1 MVLPRT
7 EQQSVDAFY
16 KLHGWRFAF
25 KAVTHGWKALWATA
39 PPKESHRPKYSVG
52 YILAH
57 VPLDITLDQ
66 AFVKVN
72 LYFEH
77 KYYWWHVFE
86 GSQLPMRKRHTERV
100 RLAGN
105 GRRVIDG
112 WKQRINQKEFGK
124 ALVDPQVDGDSLSN
138 SQDDSAPL
146 LKRSRGSDTNS
157 SETKVT
163 VHSKSQKTAVVEGS
177 WVEA

>member
-1 MVLPRT
+1 M
-7 EQQSVDAFY
+7 
-16 KLHGWRFAF
+16 
-25 KAVTHGWKALWATA
+25 
-39 PPKESHRPKYSVG
+39 G

-72 LYFEH
+72 FYLEH
-77 KYYWWHVFE
+77 EYYWWHVFE
-86 GSQLPMRKRHTERV
+86 GSQLPLRQRHTERV

-163 VHSKSQKTAVVEGS
+163 VHS
-177 WVEA
+177 